1 MLRCVEWLGLP
12 SLAGLFLEVV
22 RLRPESVAIFNTEA
36 EESSQK
42 SHKSHKSHKSS
53 GVSSVCRCQA
63 LELEEDIIR
72 VGWALGFL
80 GFRVFTV

>member
-1 MLRCVEWLGLP
+1 MLGCVEWLGLP

-36 EESSQK
+36 EESAQ
-42 SHKSHKSHKSS
+42 KSHKSHKSS

-72 VGWALGFL
+72 VGWA
-80 GFRVFTV
+80 